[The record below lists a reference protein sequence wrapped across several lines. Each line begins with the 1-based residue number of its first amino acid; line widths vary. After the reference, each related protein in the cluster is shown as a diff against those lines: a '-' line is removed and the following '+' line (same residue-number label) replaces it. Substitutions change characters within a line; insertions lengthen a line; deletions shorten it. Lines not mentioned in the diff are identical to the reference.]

1 MCDNNL
7 VHLKNKM
14 HPTMVVS
21 INIGVH
27 KFFYIEIEWIEC
39 CSIILSFQGSE
50 KKTKEMDFG

>member
-1 MCDNNL
+1 
-7 VHLKNKM
+7 M

-27 KFFYIEIEWIEC
+27 KKNFIEIEWIEC
-39 CSIILSFQGSE
+39 CLIILSFQGSKK

>member
-1 MCDNNL
+1 
-7 VHLKNKM
+7 M

-27 KFFYIEIEWIEC
+27 KFFFIEIEWIEC